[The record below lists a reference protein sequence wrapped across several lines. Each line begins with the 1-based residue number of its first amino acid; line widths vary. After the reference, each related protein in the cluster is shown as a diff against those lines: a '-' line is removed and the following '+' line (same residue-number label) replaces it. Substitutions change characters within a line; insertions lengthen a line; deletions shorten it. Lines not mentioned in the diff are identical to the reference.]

1 MSPRTSLDGKAV
13 ARRPLPTPLRVHP
26 LWLLA
31 PGAPDEFLQAQLEL
45 QLLLL
50 ALGLQMILC

>member
-13 ARRPLPTPLRVHP
+13 ARRPLPTPLPTPLRVHP
-26 LWLLA
+26 LWLLV
-31 PGAPDEFLQAQLEL
+31 PGAPDDFVQAQLEL

-50 ALGLQMILC
+50 APGA